1 MDKNIPIS
9 AYDSI
14 DLDELYKVMEHFRDI
29 PDYNQL
35 IKRNNLLEEVLGD
48 IVEYCT
54 SQIQIYDDGDGQCQ
68 GEDCMCDGFKILD
81 MIEKVRRG

>member
-14 DLDELYKVMEHFRDI
+14 DLDELYKVMERFKNM

-35 IKRNNLLEEVLGD
+35 IKRNNLLEEVLGN
-48 IVEYCT
+48 IVKYCT
-54 SQIQIYDDGDGQCQ
+54 SNIKIYDDGDNQYQ
-68 GEDCMCDGFKILD
+68 GEDCCVDGFEILD

>member
-9 AYDSI
+9 AYGSI
-14 DLDELYKVMEHFRDI
+14 DLDELYKVMERFKDM

-48 IVEYCT
+48 IVKYCT
-54 SQIQIYDDGDGQCQ
+54 SNIQIYDDGYGQYQ
-68 GEDCMCDGFKILD
+68 GEDCCVDGFEILD
-81 MIEKVRRG
+81 MIEKVKR

>member
-14 DLDELYKVMEHFRDI
+14 DLDELYKVIERFKNM

-35 IKRNNLLEEVLGD
+35 IKRNNLLEEVLGN
-48 IVEYCT
+48 IVKYCT
-54 SQIQIYDDGDGQCQ
+54 SQIQIYDDGDEQWQ